1 MQERQQNKTI
11 VDHIIEM
18 ILDEA
23 EAEQLAQAQ

>member
-1 MQERQQNKTI
+1 MQERQHGKTI

-23 EAEQLAQAQ
+23 EAEQLVQAQ